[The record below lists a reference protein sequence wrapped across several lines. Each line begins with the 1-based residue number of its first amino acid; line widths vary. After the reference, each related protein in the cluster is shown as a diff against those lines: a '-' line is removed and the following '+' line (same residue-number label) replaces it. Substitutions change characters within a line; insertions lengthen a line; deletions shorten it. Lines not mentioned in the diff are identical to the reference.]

1 MNVRMVVGAVYS
13 SVTRYRSTMS
23 HQRSRA
29 GVSGVPSY
37 MSDVAPFASGPYT
50 MYEWP
55 VTQPMSA
62 AHHHRSDSGLRSKTS
77 WWVHEQP
84 VR

>member
-1 MNVRMVVGAVYS
+1 
-13 SVTRYRSTMS
+13 VTLYFCTIS
-23 HQRSRA
+23 HHRPRC

-37 MSDVAPFASGPYT
+37 ITLVAPLASGPYT

-62 AHHHRSDSGLRSKTS
+62 A
-77 WWVHEQP
+77 VQ
-84 VR
+84 